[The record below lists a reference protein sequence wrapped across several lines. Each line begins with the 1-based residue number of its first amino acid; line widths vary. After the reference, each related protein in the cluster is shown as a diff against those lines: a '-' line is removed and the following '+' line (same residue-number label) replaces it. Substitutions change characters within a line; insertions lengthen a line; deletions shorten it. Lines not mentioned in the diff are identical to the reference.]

1 MFRQKGGSM
10 TAREDA
16 VIINSLVRQALTSM
30 QEVMGE
36 NGLNAVLKSCGL
48 DRFAGNFPP
57 NNLEPSIK
65 ASQYAQLNQAI
76 EDFYGRGGKG
86 ILRRIGKASFQYG
99 VREQAALLGVAGVAL
114 KLLPDR
120 QRIKFILNGMAD
132 ALKKS
137 NPQVNAWLDESGD
150 RLAYVESTCAICN
163 GRRSETPVCHLYVG
177 SVTEAVQ
184 WATGK
189 EYQVTETHCLAKG
202 DEYCRFE
209 VGEAKE

>member
-1 MFRQKGGSM
+1 M
-10 TAREDA
+10 ANREDA
-16 VIINSLVRQALTSM
+16 KIVNSLVRQALTSV
-30 QEVMGE
+30 QEVMGD
-36 NGLNAVLKSCGL
+36 NGLNAVLRTSGL
-48 DRFAGNFPP
+48 ERFIDNFPP
-57 NNLEPSIK
+57 NDLQPSIN

-86 ILRRIGKASFQYG
+86 MLRRIGKASFQYG

-114 KLLPDR
+114 KLLPEK

-137 NPQVNAWLDESGD
+137 NSEVNAWLDESGD
-150 RLAYVESTCAICN
+150 KLAYVESTCAICH
-163 GRRSETPVCHLYVG
+163 GRHSEAAICYLYLG
-177 SVTEAVQ
+177 SVAEAVQ

-189 EYQVTETHCLAKG
+189 EYVITETHCVAKG

-209 VGEAKE
+209 VGDVKA

>member
-1 MFRQKGGSM
+1 M

-48 DRFAGNFPP
+48 ERFAGNFPP
-57 NNLEPSIK
+57 NNLEPSIR

-86 ILRRIGKASFQYG
+86 MLRRIGRASFQYG

-114 KLLPDR
+114 KLLPEK

-137 NPQVNAWLDESGD
+137 NPQVNAWVDESGD
-150 RLAYVESTCAICN
+150 KLAYVESTCAICN
-163 GRRSETPVCHLYVG
+163 DRHSDHSICYLYVG
-177 SVTEAVQ
+177 SVSEAVQ
-184 WATGK
+184 WATGR
-189 EYQVTETHCLAKG
+189 EYEVIETHCLAKG

-209 VGEAKE
+209 VGDPKA